1 MRICWVRDWVKRR
14 QELGCYTQ
22 LLRELE
28 NEVPHLYKNFLRMNI
43 DDFNNLLQMV
53 TPLIEKKKSFLREP
67 IPPGER
73 LALTLRFL
81 ASGDSFISLQYLFR
95 IPQSTISTIIPEVC
109 DALYKALQPE
119 FIKVISS
126 QFIGQLNNCK
136 WLYISVSIY

>member
-1 MRICWVRDWVKRR
+1 MPSCWVRDWVKRR
-14 QELGCYTQ
+14 QEYGCYTQ

-28 NEVPHLYKNFLRMNI
+28 NEVPQLYKNFLRMNI
-43 DDFNNLLQMV
+43 VDFNNLLQMV
-53 TPLIEKKKSFLREP
+53 APLIEKKNTFLRES

-81 ASGDSFISLQYLFR
+81 ASGDSFILLQYLFR

-119 FIKVISS
+119 FMKVISS
-126 QFIGQLNNCK
+126 QFIG
-136 WLYISVSIY
+136 